1 MEMWWFVLSL
11 DLASVCLRQ
20 VIDSEVDACHAL
32 PSFMPTLT
40 GGDGDGMQFCEH
52 RFNLTVSASLY

>member
-11 DLASVCLRQ
+11 DLASLCLRQ
-20 VIDSEVDACHAL
+20 VIDSEVGACHAL
-32 PSFMPTLT
+32 PGFIPTLT

-52 RFNLTVSASLY
+52 RFNLTGSASLY